1 MDKNEKN
8 KKIIDKT
15 MKKLLFTLDD
25 EFINVDKIQ
34 KIYSNDLFPLSFEM
48 VSYIIENSNDYYAI
62 LLFLDAVDKA
72 TIKGVIKQ
80 GINKAERYDYIY
92 KLLKNFYN
100 LEEYDVSLFCIF
112 LEKYFDFCIRH
123 DLIKYDFF
131 IPSLAGFSVNEV
143 LGILVAK
150 SSSVSKTGME
160 KFQKIIEK
168 GRQLK
173 SKHIEDMVSK
183 CNLIGLRSKLENY
196 CNSAS
201 KPINTLLILPFSED
215 MTKAEIL
222 VYYYKL
228 FEVGI
233 DPNIRFVGCESF
245 IETFIKN
252 SKFATDTDFI
262 CDLIKLAIKYGFDI
276 NEKNTILPCLLDKD
290 VNIFK
295 ILKLLIDNGY
305 DINNSD
311 LDFVEIINKLNGNF
325 WNFKN
330 SNTSDSYELIKFTSI
345 ITKLKEKLES
355 KKYEVEGDFLKILL
369 SAYYELSDLML
380 ILCPYYYYDDGVI
393 ANNWMEAILESRNN
407 NVNKYEG
414 CVSVI
419 EAIDG
424 LRSLLNEISNEMNSN
439 IDDSKIIVLNYKK

>member
-15 MKKLLFTLDD
+15 MKKMFFTLED

-34 KIYSNDLFPLSFEM
+34 KIYSNELFPLSFEM

-92 KLLKNFYN
+92 KLLKSYS
-100 LEEYDVSLFCIF
+100 LKEDDSSLFSIF

-131 IPSLAGFSVNEV
+131 IPSLAGFSVNDV

-150 SSSVSKTGME
+150 SSSVSTTDME
-160 KFQKIIEK
+160 KFQEIMEK
-168 GRQLK
+168 GQQLK
-173 SKHIEDMVSK
+173 SNHIEDMVINY
-183 CNLIGLRSKLENY
+183 NLFILRSKLENY
-196 CNSAS
+196 CNSAL
-201 KPINTLLILPFSED
+201 KDINTLLILPFSED
-215 MTKAEIL
+215 MTKEKIL
-222 VYYYKL
+222 KYYDKL
-228 FEVGI
+228 FKVGI
-233 DPNIRFVGCESF
+233 DPNVRFVCCESF

-311 LDFVEIINKLNGNF
+311 LDFVEIMDKVNANF
-325 WNFKN
+325 WNIKN
-330 SNTSDSYELIKFTSI
+330 LNTSDSYKLIKFTSI
-345 ITKLKEKLES
+345 ITKMKEKLES
-355 KKYEVEGDFLKILL
+355 EKYEVEDDFLKILL
-369 SAYYELSDLML
+369 SAYYELYDLML
-380 ILCPYYYYDDGVI
+380 ILCPYYYYDDGVV
-393 ANNWMEAILESRNN
+393 ANNWMGTILENRNN

-414 CVSVI
+414 PVSVI

-439 IDDSKIIVLNYKK
+439 IDDSKTIVLNYKK

>member
-15 MKKLLFTLDD
+15 MKKMLFTLED

-34 KIYSNDLFPLSFEM
+34 KIYSNELFPLSFEM

-92 KLLKNFYN
+92 KLLKSYS
-100 LEEYDVSLFCIF
+100 LEEDDISLFSIF

-131 IPSLAGFSVNEV
+131 IPSLAGFSVNDV

-150 SSSVSKTGME
+150 SSSVSKTDMK
-160 KFQKIIEK
+160 KFQKIMEK
-168 GRQLK
+168 GQQLK
-173 SKHIEDMVSK
+173 SNHIEDMVINY
-183 CNLIGLRSKLENY
+183 NLFILRSKLENY
-196 CNSAS
+196 CNSAL
-201 KPINTLLILPFSED
+201 KNIDTLLILPFSED
-215 MTKAEIL
+215 MTKEKIL
-222 VYYYKL
+222 KYYDKL
-228 FEVGI
+228 FKVGI
-233 DPNIRFVGCESF
+233 DPNVRFVCCESF

-311 LDFVEIINKLNGNF
+311 LDFVEIMDKVNANF
-325 WNFKN
+325 WSFKN
-330 SNTSDSYELIKFTSI
+330 LNTSESYKLIKFTSI
-345 ITKLKEKLES
+345 ITKMKEKLES
-355 KKYEVEGDFLKILL
+355 KKYEVEEDFLKILL
-369 SAYYELSDLML
+369 SAYYELYDLML
-380 ILCPYYYYDDGVI
+380 ILCPYYNYDDGLI
-393 ANNWMEAILESRNN
+393 ANNWMVEILESRNN

-419 EAIDG
+419 ETIDG

-439 IDDSKIIVLNYKK
+439 IDESKTIVLNYKK